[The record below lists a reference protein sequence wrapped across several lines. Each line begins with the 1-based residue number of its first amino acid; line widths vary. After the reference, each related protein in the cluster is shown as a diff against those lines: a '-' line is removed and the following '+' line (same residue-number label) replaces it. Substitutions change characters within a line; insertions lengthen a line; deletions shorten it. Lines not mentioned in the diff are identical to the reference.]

1 MFSLFD
7 LGFGPDFQSQ
17 LDTLSD
23 PSLVPARVVLEH
35 GSRYVT
41 LTPAGEAEAVLAGR
55 LAFASEERPAVGDW
69 VALQPGQPGR
79 IVHLFQRRSGLVR
92 QAAGRRAQAQVLA
105 ANVDKVFVVTS
116 TGRDFNPRRVER
128 YLVAIQGGGAEP
140 IVVLNKADLSPD
152 IGSLTAELNAVA
164 PGVPVLAVSALHASG
179 LEGLRAHLHAG
190 CTVAVVGS
198 SGVGKSTLINR
209 LLGQEVLA
217 TGEVRE
223 RDEKGRHTTTH
234 RELLPVPLEDGS
246 WAMLVDT
253 PGLRELQLWAQAS
266 SLSGVFAD
274 IEALAEECRF
284 RDCTHEHEPGCAVR
298 EAVARGTLDEER
310 LSSLHKLA
318 REQRHQAARQDTRL
332 REEQRRKEKQAGR
345 MTREINRLH
354 PKRGR

>member
-1 MFSLFD
+1 LFSLFD

-35 GSRYVT
+35 GSRYLT
-41 LTPAGEAEAVLAGR
+41 LTPAGETEAVLAGR
-55 LAFASEERPAVGDW
+55 WAFASEERPAVGDW

-79 IVHLFQRRSGLVR
+79 IVHLFQRRSWLVR
-92 QAAGRRAQAQVLA
+92 QAAGRRTQAQVLA

-116 TGRDFNPRRVER
+116 TGQDFNPRRVER
-128 YLVAIQGGGAEP
+128 YLVAVQGGGAEP
-140 IVVLNKADLSPD
+140 IVVLNKADLCPD
-152 IGSLTAELNAVA
+152 LDSLVAELGAVA

-179 LEGLRAHLHAG
+179 LEALRVHLHAG

-217 TGEVRE
+217 TSEVRE
-223 RDEKGRHTTTH
+223 WDEKGRHTTTH

-274 IEALAEECRF
+274 IEALAEGCHF

-298 EAVARGTLDEER
+298 EAVAHGELDAGR
-310 LSSLHKLA
+310 LTSLHKLA
-318 REQRHQAARQDTRL
+318 REQQHHAARQDSRL
-332 REEQRRKEKQAGR
+332 REDQRRKERLAGR
-345 MTREINRLH
+345 LSREINRLH
-354 PKRGR
+354 PKRWK